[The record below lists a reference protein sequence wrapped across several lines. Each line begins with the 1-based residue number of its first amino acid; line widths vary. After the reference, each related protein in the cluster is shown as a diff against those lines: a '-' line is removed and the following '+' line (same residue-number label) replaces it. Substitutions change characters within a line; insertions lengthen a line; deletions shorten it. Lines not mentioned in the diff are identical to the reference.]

1 MLDKAAKSTI
11 IISTGNSN
19 LDSLLGGGLMNGEVV
34 ELCGLEGVGKT
45 TFCVYL
51 AIHSVLKLGLHVLYI
66 DSSTNVSFRRIGPII
81 DKIAKEDE
89 DLEEPLAR
97 LKVVQPRDHL
107 ELLQTLHYYFNPK
120 QSEEGENCIESKK
133 EEKCKLVILD
143 SVYAYINNIHSNT
156 NQELV
161 YLNQLACSL
170 KKLAI
175 EQDLAVIVVNRAI
188 RADEEDEKPNQCSFF
203 TLKPALG
210 NYWAHVPNTRLFME
224 KTRKQQFLNIPGP
237 SSLPDTTA
245 SNVPGPSNLADATS
259 RFHFRVTIW
268 KSSRLKINEAE
279 IEIF

>member
-1 MLDKAAKSTI
+1 MRLCVGLIPALTEAALSKLKSSGVTNMLTFMQRDPEDLAQETGISYKDLQSIRQLIFAQHAAIPITGTDMLDKAAKSTI
-11 IISTGNSN
+11 IISTGNSKWVWMQSSVYFQDHPQFV
-19 LDSLLGGGLMNGEVV
+19 LR
-34 ELCGLEGVGKT
+34 GK
-45 TFCVYL
+45 
-51 AIHSVLKLGLHVLYI
+51 LYW
-66 DSSTNVSFRRIGPII
+66 
-81 DKIAKEDE
+81 K
-89 DLEEPLAR
+89 AR
-97 LKVVQPRDHL
+97 
-107 ELLQTLHYYFNPK
+107 
-120 QSEEGENCIESKK
+120 KK
-133 EEKCKLVILD
+133 RKCKLVILD